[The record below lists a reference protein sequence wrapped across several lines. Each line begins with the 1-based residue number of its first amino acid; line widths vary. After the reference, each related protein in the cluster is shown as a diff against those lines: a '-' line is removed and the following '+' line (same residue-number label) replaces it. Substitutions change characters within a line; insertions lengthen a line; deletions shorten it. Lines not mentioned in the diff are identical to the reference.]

1 MNNSRASTSS
11 RLSLKP
17 SSAIS
22 ALPGPEN
29 ITRQILENGITVL
42 ARPNFNSPSVAIQGF
57 LQVGALSDPDE
68 KLGLAGFTAGC
79 LMRGTQKR
87 EFQEIYDSLE
97 SVGARLGIG
106 GATHTTG
113 FHGQAL
119 AEDLDLLLGILV
131 EVLTQPVFPL
141 VHVERLRTQ
150 YLTGLAIRAQDTE
163 EMASLICSRLL
174 FANHPYSRPSDGY
187 PESIQAIT
195 RDDLVDF
202 HRRNYGPKGMTVVVV
217 GGIEPDLA
225 IEKVNTVLG
234 GWQNPE
240 QPAPVTL
247 PDLAPLRETVRE
259 DHFIPGK
266 SQADLIVACVGPSRR
281 SVDYLP
287 AALGNNILG
296 EFGMMGRIGEVVRD
310 QAGLAYSAQSS
321 LSAANGP
328 GSWSI
333 DAGVDPKNID
343 RALELIH
350 QEVRRFISEPVSHA
364 ELVDSQDHF
373 IGSLPL
379 SLETNIGVASALTSI
394 ERYQFGLDYFQTY
407 ASRVRA
413 VTTEQIL
420 ASAQRYLN
428 PERMAIAVAGT
439 LVSLI

>member
-1 MNNSRASTSS
+1 MNNPCLPKSS
-11 RLSLKP
+11 PLSLMP
-17 SSAIS
+17 SNASS

-29 ITRQILENGITVL
+29 ITRKTLENGITVL

-57 LQVGALSDPDE
+57 LQAGALADPDE

-87 EFQEIYDSLE
+87 EFQEIYESLE

-119 AEDLDLLLGILV
+119 AEDLDSLLGILV
-131 EVLTQPVFPL
+131 EVLTQPVFPV

-174 FANHPYSRPSDGY
+174 FADHPYSRPSDGY
-187 PESIQAIT
+187 PETIQAIT

-202 HRRNYGPKGMTVVVV
+202 HRHNYGPTGMTIVVV

-225 IEKVNTVLG
+225 VEKVNAALG
-234 GWQNPE
+234 TWRNPE
-240 QPAPVTL
+240 QPAPKEL
-247 PDLAPLRETVRE
+247 PELARLGATVRE

-266 SQADLIVACVGPSRR
+266 SQADLVVASVGPSRR
-281 SVDYLP
+281 SDDYLP

-321 LSAANGP
+321 LSAGNGP
-328 GSWSI
+328 GTWSI
-333 DAGVDPKNID
+333 DAGVDPKNVN
-343 RALELIH
+343 RALDLIH
-350 QEVRRFISEPVSHA
+350 QEVHRFITEPVSQS

-394 ERYQFGLDYFQTY
+394 ERYQFGLDHLQTY

-413 VTTEQIL
+413 VTREQIL
-420 ASAQRYLN
+420 ESARRYLN

-439 LVSLI
+439 LV